1 MRGRVTARMERR
13 IWRDGESNCFR
24 LNKRKN
30 QKRQKQPVYFAPS
43 VREVGVGRG
52 ASAKRERE
60 NPSLALA
67 M

>member
-1 MRGRVTARMERR
+1 MERR

-24 LNKRKN
+24 LNERKN
-30 QKRQKQPVYFAPS
+30 QKRQKQPVYSAPS
-43 VREVGVGRG
+43 VREVGVIG
-52 ASAKRERE
+52 ASAERERE